1 VRNLDAAAASTLT
14 PDQRR
19 LRDSFRVGSPPGNPF
34 VVAIVGPTGVGKTSL
49 AVALAAHLRLEIV
62 SADSRAV
69 YRWMDIG
76 TAKPT
81 LEERRRVP
89 HHLIDVVDPDERYSL
104 AVYQQQALRA
114 IQRIT
119 ARGRLPLLVGG
130 AGLYV
135 SAVCDGLAMPDV
147 PPDFG
152 FREAL
157 EARARAEGWQALQ
170 PELER
175 VDPESARRIDPK
187 NVRRVIRA
195 LEVFHATG
203 RPFSAWQTPLEN
215 PPVDSLLIGLDL
227 ERHALN
233 ARIDRRID
241 AWVADGF
248 VDEVRGLL
256 ARGYAPE
263 LPSMSGLGYREIAQF
278 VRGELTLGDAV
289 TRLKHATHQYAK
301 RQMTWFR
308 HRPGIHWLDAAS
320 ATAEEI
326 ITRLGP
332 RPNTGSADDDRR
344 PRP

>member
-1 VRNLDAAAASTLT
+1 
-14 PDQRR
+14 
-19 LRDSFRVGSPPGNPF
+19 
-34 VVAIVGPTGVGKTSL
+34 
-49 AVALAAHLRLEIV
+49 
-62 SADSRAV
+62 
-69 YRWMDIG
+69 MDIG

-104 AVYQQQALRA
+104 AVYQQQALAA
-114 IQRIT
+114 IRRIT

-157 EARARAEGWQALQ
+157 EARARAEGWRALQ

-203 RPFSAWQTPLEN
+203 CPFSAWQTPLEK
-215 PPVDSLLIGLDL
+215 PPVESLLIGLEL
-227 ERHALN
+227 ERQALY

-241 AWVADGF
+241 AWVAGGF

-256 ARGYAPE
+256 DRGYDPG
-263 LPSMSGLGYREIAQF
+263 LPSMSGLGYREMAQV
-278 VRGELTLGDAV
+278 VRGELALGDAV
-289 TRLKHATHQYAK
+289 ARLKHATHQYAK

-308 HRPGIHWLDAAS
+308 HRPGIHWLDARTV
-320 ATAEEI
+320 TAEAI
-326 ITRLGP
+326 SRYLWG
-332 RPNTGSADDDRR
+332 RAGVRVAQQ
-344 PRP
+344 